1 MSSSGARTPP
11 EGKSIRV
18 MPHAANSN
26 FGGLLRC
33 MSAASFWTPIWEP
46 SESSWLEHAPFGFW
60 LIDALRPH
68 SIVELG
74 TRSGYSFAVF
84 CQAVQALSLDC
95 RCYGVEDARTGSYS
109 EEPFR
114 AISDHIETRYKSF
127 SSLIRSDLDQTPA
140 QFADES
146 IDLLHIDRC
155 HSYKAALADFM
166 LWRSRLSKSG
176 VVLFHH
182 TNVRQQG
189 FGVAR
194 LWQELTRDHK
204 HFEFVHGLG
213 LGVLGTGEAFPA
225 ALEYLFGSTRE
236 PQVANQIRL
245 AYSQLGSLISLRS
258 QCSDPERQ
266 LRQRDLEHTKASA
279 RLAEMELELRRLST
293 RQAYLTSLGSLR
305 EAEISKRDQ
314 SIERLQTERDSQR
327 ASSAAE
333 IVRLEAE
340 RESIAA
346 QASSRQTEIERL
358 QAERD
363 SIMAIATSRQTEIER
378 LQAER
383 GSITAIAT
391 SRQTEIERLQ
401 TERQNLLNST
411 SWRITAP
418 LRSVVRVLRNEK
430 NSDRSKQ

>member
-1 MSSSGARTPP
+1 MIP
-11 EGKSIRV
+11 
-18 MPHAANSN
+18 AANSN
-26 FGGLLRC
+26 FGGLFRC
-33 MSAASFWTPIWEP
+33 MSAASFWTPIWVP
-46 SESSWLEHAPFGFW
+46 PESSWLEHAPFGFW

-84 CQAVQALSLDC
+84 CQAVQTLSLDC
-95 RCYGVEDARTGSYS
+95 RCYGVEDARTESYS
-109 EEPFR
+109 EETFR
-114 AISDHIETRYKSF
+114 AISDHIDTRYKSF
-127 SSLIRSDLDQTPA
+127 SSLIRSDLDQTRA

-146 IDLLHIDRC
+146 VDLLHIDRC
-155 HSYKAALADFM
+155 HSYKAALADFI
-166 LWRSRLSKSG
+166 LWRSCLSKSG

-182 TNVRQQG
+182 TNVRQEG

-194 LWQELTRDHK
+194 LWQELARDHK

-236 PQVANQIRL
+236 PQVVNQIRF

-258 QCSDPERQ
+258 QCSDPERR

-293 RQAYLTSLGSLR
+293 RQAYLTALASLR
-305 EAEISKRDQ
+305 EAEISSRDQ

-327 ASSAAE
+327 AS
-333 IVRLEAE
+333 LEAA

-383 GSITAIAT
+383 DSIMAIAT

-418 LRSVVRVLRNEK
+418 LRSIIRVLRNEK